1 MEKNVV
7 QIKIGMA
14 INVNAS
20 VKNIIYLNKII
31 FGTLLHIFSKM
42 LNI

>member
-20 VKNIIYLNKII
+20 VKSIIYLKKII
-31 FGTLLHIFSKM
+31 FGTCYIYSQKC
-42 LNI
+42 